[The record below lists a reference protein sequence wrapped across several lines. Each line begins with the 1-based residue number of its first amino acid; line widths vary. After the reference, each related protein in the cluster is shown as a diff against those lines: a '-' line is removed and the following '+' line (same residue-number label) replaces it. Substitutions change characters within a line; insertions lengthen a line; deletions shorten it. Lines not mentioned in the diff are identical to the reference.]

1 MYAGNMYVNAYH
13 FLNMLQSQWHFPEHN
28 LLFLRHV
35 WALCRLCLGAGQ
47 AGACDWSMP
56 ARVWATAATGSTGS
70 TGSTGAFGG
79 TLRCHRTHRT
89 LLRGD
94 GGIPGV
100 HQGASE
106 ARTKGSNWTRWTPK
120 FLGCK
125 EIKKGGRLF
134 QIDASRKGELFLRF
148 AKRWL
153 NRTAAAAVLDGGLMF
168 VCWLFVTPIPFFSQ
182 WLSSNRLE
190 NKLLNMLCYQ

>member
-56 ARVWATAATGSTGS
+56 ARAWATAATAATGSTGS

-134 QIDASRKGELFLRF
+134 QIDASRKGELSFAFCKEVTQSYGRCSCIGWGINVCVLVVCDSHPFL
-148 AKRWL
+148 
-153 NRTAAAAVLDGGLMF
+153 
-168 VCWLFVTPIPFFSQ
+168 
-182 WLSSNRLE
+182 
-190 NKLLNMLCYQ
+190 

>member
-1 MYAGNMYVNAYH
+1 
-13 FLNMLQSQWHFPEHN
+13 
-28 LLFLRHV
+28 
-35 WALCRLCLGAGQ
+35 
-47 AGACDWSMP
+47 MP
-56 ARVWATAATGSTGS
+56 ARVWATAATAATGSTGS

-134 QIDASRKGELFLRF
+134 QIDASRKGELSFAFCKEVTQSYGRCSCIGWGINVCVLVVCDSHPFL
-148 AKRWL
+148 
-153 NRTAAAAVLDGGLMF
+153 
-168 VCWLFVTPIPFFSQ
+168 
-182 WLSSNRLE
+182 
-190 NKLLNMLCYQ
+190 